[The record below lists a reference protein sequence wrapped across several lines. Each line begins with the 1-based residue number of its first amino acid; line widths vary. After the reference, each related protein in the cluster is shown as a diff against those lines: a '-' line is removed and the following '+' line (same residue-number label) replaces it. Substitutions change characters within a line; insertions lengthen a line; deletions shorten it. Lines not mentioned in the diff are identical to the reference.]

1 MPDVSRPLRRSR
13 TNRQIAG
20 VMGGL
25 AEYFNV
31 DPTLLR
37 VIYVVGSIVS
47 AAFPGVLVY
56 LLLWL
61 LIPEAE
67 DLAGPDA

>member
-13 TNRQIAG
+13 TNRMIAG
-20 VMGGL
+20 VVGGV
-25 AEYFNV
+25 AEYFGV

-47 AAFPGVLVY
+47 AAFPGAIVY
-56 LLLWL
+56 ILLWA
-61 LIPEAE
+61 LIPEA
-67 DLAGPDA
+67 DGTSASDA